1 VHASPEAKTAL
12 CRYSYKHAAPQ
23 IEQPRAQPRPPTL
36 SSAAVHKVHKKSLFI
51 GFNTQELALINLSAI
66 ECVSNQS
73 PLLLLQ

>member
-1 VHASPEAKTAL
+1 MPHLKQKQPCADTPTSTQL
-12 CRYSYKHAAPQ
+12 L

-36 SSAAVHKVHKKSLFI
+36 SSAAVHKVHKKALFI
-51 GFNTQELALINLSAI
+51 DFNMQELALINLSAI